1 MVNEFKK
8 GEQKA
13 SIYRAHEATPFSIF
27 VEGTLNGIPLTVT
40 GNGVIPRRGVYEA
53 VLNFSVLPPAFH
65 PSAISAYVV
74 SICCYNIAEMRN
86 GGLNISAMGAKGYST
101 RRVLKFGK
109 SEQIVIEGD
118 VSLEDIGFTF
128 KGKISGE
135 AKLPQDLAGNSMYI
149 KRIDPSDG
157 GIKLIGTGEGSL
169 FRSNGPEVP
178 VRIETVHTLRPKPLP
193 NPLTFTQFRIVTE
206 SGDLIGR
213 TYRTRIHSVVD
224 GVNTMAKVLKM

>member
-1 MVNEFKK
+1 MVKEFKK
-8 GEQKA
+8 RVPKV
-13 SIYRAHEATPFSIF
+13 SIYRRHEATPFSIF
-27 VEGTLNGIPLTVT
+27 VEGTLNGTSLTVT
-40 GNGVIPRRGVYEA
+40 GNGGIPRRGVYEA

-65 PSAISAYVV
+65 PSAISTYLV
-74 SICCYNIAEMRN
+74 SICCYANGEMRN
-86 GGLNISAMGAKGYST
+86 GGLNILAMGAKGYST

-109 SEQIVIEGD
+109 NEQIVIEGD

-128 KGKISGE
+128 KGSISGE
-135 AKLPQDLAGNSMYI
+135 VKLPQDLAGNSIYI

-169 FRSNGPEVP
+169 FRSKGPEVP

-193 NPLTFTQFRIVTE
+193 NPLTSTQFRIVTE

-213 TYRTRIHSVVD
+213 TYRTRVHSILD
-224 GVNTMAKVLKM
+224 GANTMAKVLKM